1 MNGIK
6 LLKGVVLLFVISS
19 LAGCSHFTSP
29 ARAKKLGSGD
39 SYWMDYDAYRRG
51 TLVLNRSDQ
60 DGNSRIVSCSEPAPD
75 AAMELVNKFE
85 GQLKAKD
92 VELAKGKVE
101 LTSNAVDLAKRTQMI
116 NFLRESLYR
125 LCELSMNTDLS
136 ADQMKNMYEGVSKAA
151 VELVKLE
158 ITKAQS
164 EIDKEKTKQSK
175 LNLIESFVEKGATPE
190 QIESLIAP

>member
-1 MNGIK
+1 
-6 LLKGVVLLFVISS
+6 
-19 LAGCSHFTSP
+19 
-29 ARAKKLGSGD
+29 
-39 SYWMDYDAYRRG
+39 MDYDAYRRG

>member
-1 MNGIK
+1 M
-6 LLKGVVLLFVISS
+6 
-19 LAGCSHFTSP
+19 
-29 ARAKKLGSGD
+29 
-39 SYWMDYDAYRRG
+39 
-51 TLVLNRSDQ
+51 LNRSDQ